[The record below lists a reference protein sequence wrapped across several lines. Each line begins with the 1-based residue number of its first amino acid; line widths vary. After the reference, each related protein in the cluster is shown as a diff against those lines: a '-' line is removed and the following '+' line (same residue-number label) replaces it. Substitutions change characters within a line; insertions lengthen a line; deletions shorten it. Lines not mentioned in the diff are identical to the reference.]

1 MRGITAA
8 MYESFFGFKDTP
20 FRLSADEKF
29 RYAHN
34 NYLRASAYLAYAL
47 QQSEGFVMITG
58 QPGSGKT
65 TLVRDVI
72 SEIDNSKFN
81 ALNLVTSQL
90 QAEELLRKV
99 ALEYGLPAESYNK
112 ATLLTSIS
120 KHLSDL
126 YDRGQRSI
134 LFLDEAQNLSANG
147 LEELRLLSN
156 LQKGN
161 CSLLQ
166 IVLIGHDELRE
177 LVLNPKMEHIQQ
189 RLIATCQI
197 KPMSAEQSRE
207 YIIHRMGIVGW
218 QQDPQLADEVY
229 GLVHQAAQGVPRKIN
244 HLMSRLLLFASLE
257 EKHSLT
263 DEDVLVI
270 LEELVDERRIT
281 LAENES
287 FTDFAERYRI
297 EKQQHSM
304 EQQAA
309 VQKAVVHDIFENR
322 PLQEQYFN
330 EDEADK
336 RQELI
341 ASTNQITTNLLSAID
356 DAGQNI
362 EEAWDLPDSDW
373 GSWESDLS
381 VKRPLQ
387 TPDLELSH
395 ASLFE
400 NSEFEEES
408 ADESAT
414 DNELSVEF
422 PSADEIWN
430 SDLDRNALDS
440 LISEQ
445 QKQRNIS
452 TSQVEQTPKH
462 QNSKRMD
469 DEHRWGGVWWMSSGR
484 SDSSSAATNNSQI
497 EKNSNA
503 VIQSSLPSDKVVNR
517 ISVEENLSMP
527 SMWVDACPDVAIA
540 GVSTQQFAKPPQRK
554 LGRFIFRLVSWL
566 GIILLMA
573 LFYGL
578 FAKQI
583 NQSLSDLQERIAGVE
598 AVDQQSAKV
607 LENEALVGAQPD
619 DSNQQTIQSVTE
631 ESGGDPA
638 QQGADEPSNLQQS
651 DISHYPQDLS
661 GEVSETIELAT
672 RYAVYFEFNKAS
684 IPTEYI
690 ALLKAVQYKMLTEE
704 STFLRI
710 IGYADTQGD
719 KQYNYQL
726 SLKRADE
733 VKQYFIKRGISGSR
747 LHVAAVGTAEDE
759 IEVLTLSQSAKRR
772 RVEMILFPN

>member
-1 MRGITAA
+1 

-29 RYAHN
+29 RYAHK

-99 ALEYGLPAESYNK
+99 ALEYGLPAETYNK

-134 LFLDEAQNLSANG
+134 LFLDEAQNLSMNG

-189 RLIATCQI
+189 RLIATCQM

-207 YIIHRMGIVGW
+207 YIIHRLNIVGW
-218 QQDPQLADEVY
+218 QQDPKLDDEVY
-229 GLVHQAAQGVPRKIN
+229 GLIHQAAQGVPRKIN

-257 EKHSLT
+257 EKHLLT

-270 LEELVDERRIT
+270 LEELVEEQRIT
-281 LAENES
+281 LAENAS
-287 FTDFAERYRI
+287 FTDFAERYRT
-297 EKQQHSM
+297 EKQQHSID
-304 EQQAA
+304 QQAA
-309 VQKAVVHDIFENR
+309 MQKAVVHDIFENR
-322 PLQEQYFN
+322 PLQEQYFTE
-330 EDEADK
+330 EDTEK
-336 RQELI
+336 RQALI
-341 ASTNQITTNLLSAID
+341 ASTNQITANLLSAID
-356 DAGQNI
+356 DAGQSI

-373 GSWESDLS
+373 GSWESDLT

-387 TPDLELSH
+387 SPNLELSQV
-395 ASLFE
+395 SLFE
-400 NSEFEEES
+400 NSAIEDRTD
-408 ADESAT
+408 DEIAT
-414 DNELSVEF
+414 DIELSVKF

-430 SDLDRNALDS
+430 SDLDSNALDS

-445 QKQRNIS
+445 HKQHNIS
-452 TSQVEQTPKH
+452 DSQVEQKAKH
-462 QNSKRMD
+462 QDSKLMD

-484 SDSSSAATNNSQI
+484 SESSSATIRSPVEQNS
-497 EKNSNA
+497 KA
-503 VIQSSLPSDKVVNR
+503 VVQTSLPSDRVVNR
-517 ISVEENLSMP
+517 INVDENLSMP
-527 SMWVDACPDVAIA
+527 SMWVDSCPDVAMA
-540 GVSTQQFAKPPQRK
+540 GVATQPFAKPAQGK

-583 NQSLSDLQERIAGVE
+583 NQSFSDLQGRITDMGAE
-598 AVDQQSAKV
+598 NQQAPKV
-607 LENEALVGAQPD
+607 LENETMIGSQPD
-619 DSNQQTIQSVTE
+619 DSNQQTIQALTE
-631 ESGGDPA
+631 ESGGVGT
-638 QQGADEPSNLQQS
+638 QQLFDEPSSLRPS

-661 GEVSETIELAT
+661 GEVSEKIELAT
-672 RYAVYFEFNKAS
+672 RYAVFFEFNKAS

-704 STFLRI
+704 ATFLRI

-719 KQYNYQL
+719 RQYNYQL

-733 VKQYFIKRGISGSR
+733 VKQHFIKRGISVSR

-759 IEVLTLSQSAKRR
+759 IKVLTLSESAKRR

>member
-1 MRGITAA
+1 MRGKTAA

-29 RYAHN
+29 RYAHK

-72 SEIDNSKFN
+72 SEIDNAKYN

-99 ALEYGLPAESYNK
+99 ALEYGLPAETYNK

-120 KHLSDL
+120 KHLADL

-134 LFLDEAQNLSANG
+134 LFLDEAQNLSVNG

-197 KPMSAEQSRE
+197 KPMSVQQSRE
-207 YIIHRMGIVGW
+207 YIIHRLDIVGW

-229 GLVHQAAQGVPRKIN
+229 GLVHEAAQGVPRKIN

-257 EKHSLT
+257 EKHSLI

-270 LEELVDERRIT
+270 IEELVEERRIT
-281 LAENES
+281 LAEDES
-287 FTDFAERYRI
+287 FADFAGRYRT

-304 EQQAA
+304 EQPAV
-309 VQKAVVHDIFENR
+309 VQKAAVHDIFENR
-322 PLQEQYFN
+322 PLQEQLFS
-330 EDEADK
+330 EEEIGK

-341 ASTNQITTNLLSAID
+341 ASTNQITANLLSAID

-373 GSWESDLS
+373 GSWESDLTI
-381 VKRPLQ
+381 KKPL
-387 TPDLELSH
+387 PSPNLELNH

-400 NSEFEEES
+400 SSELEE
-408 ADESAT
+408 AHTDERAPV
-414 DNELSVEF
+414 NELSVEF
-422 PSADEIWN
+422 PDADEIWK
-430 SDLDRNALDS
+430 SGLDSHALDS
-440 LISEQ
+440 LISQ
-445 QKQRNIS
+445 QPKQRNIS
-452 TSQVEQTPKH
+452 PSQVEQTPKH
-462 QNSKRMD
+462 QNSKQMD
-469 DEHRWGGVWWMSSGR
+469 DEHRWGGVWFMSSGR
-484 SDSSSAATNNSQI
+484 SEKSSATNNSPV
-497 EKNSNA
+497 EHNRK
-503 VIQSSLPSDKVVNR
+503 VVVQSSLASDRVVNR
-517 ISVEENLSMP
+517 INVEENLSMP
-527 SMWVDACPDVAIA
+527 SMWVDACPDVAMA
-540 GVSTQQFAKPPQRK
+540 GLPTQPFAKPPQGK
-554 LGRFIFRLVSWL
+554 LGRLFFRLVSWL
-566 GIILLMA
+566 GIVLLVA

-583 NQSLSDLQERIAGVE
+583 NQSFSDLQGGIVGTEVE
-598 AVDQQSAKV
+598 DQQIPKV
-607 LENEALVGAQPD
+607 LEDETTAGLPQN
-619 DSNQQTIQSVTE
+619 DSTQQLLQTINEERGTE
-631 ESGGDPA
+631 YA
-638 QQGADEPSNLQQS
+638 QQDDDEPLTLQQS
-651 DISHYPQDLS
+651 DISHYPEDLS
-661 GEVSETIELAT
+661 GEVSESIELAT
-672 RYAVYFEFNKAS
+672 RYAVFFEFNKAS

-704 STFLRI
+704 ATFLRI

-719 KQYNYQL
+719 RQYNYQL

-759 IEVLTLSQSAKRR
+759 IKVLTLSESAKRR